1 MSTREILVIGAG
13 IAGLTAAYRLQE
25 AGHHVR
31 VLEAQD
37 HVGGRM
43 ITIHWQGYAI
53 DPGAEFISGA
63 ERTLLGM
70 VRQLGV
76 EDHLIDYSEEQV
88 GFEVGVMHDGKVT
101 TINFMSPLS
110 FLTWKGVSLKA
121 RLSLIKL
128 LPYLLRYRRYDPY
141 HPEEAPGDDS
151 QSMEQFFY
159 EKINAEIFEYW
170 VEPMMDVFCG
180 YMPADLSA
188 KMTLL
193 LFGNYLGTHLYTFE
207 GGVGFLPRTLASH
220 MDVVRDA
227 HVTRVAPYPDNS
239 GARVMYIHNGQTRE
253 EGAEVVILATPG
265 DIVLGLFEAPRP
277 AWQAFF
283 PAVSYTRVGI
293 VYHLIE
299 HDDPALDE
307 GGIMFPRKEPWKLS
321 ALGWSRKPDGRIL
334 AMSDLKAHLY
344 DPTVSDDE
352 LRRTITAEVIRA
364 VPAFEGHIVD
374 QMVFRWPRKVPRM
387 PAGYLTALKAFK
399 DAPQEGPVY
408 FCGDYLIAG
417 SAGAALTSGW
427 QAADRVLQA
436 LGG

>member
-88 GFEVGVMHDGKVT
+88 GFEVCVMHDGKVT

-220 MDVVRDA
+220 MGVVRDA
-227 HVTRVAPYPDNS
+227 RVTRVAPYPDNS
-239 GARVMYIHNGQTRE
+239 GARVVYIHNGQTRE
-253 EGAEVVILATPG
+253 EGAEGAAAGTTVEFATADAPFEVVSPSPVSDPLAGVSGVSACPDLPVAARRACFFRLARRVRFLALAVPLSDADSAETAPASTGVATVTSSSTLAAEPEPG
-265 DIVLGLFEAPRP
+265 TVSSCAGPAAPADVLFLRLRL
-277 AWQAFF
+277 AFF
-283 PAVSYTRVGI
+283 LAVLADPRVRDLADAG
-293 VYHLIE
+293 V
-299 HDDPALDE
+299 
-307 GGIMFPRKEPWKLS
+307 WS
-321 ALGWSRKPDGRIL
+321 AVASVR
-334 AMSDLKAHLY
+334 
-344 DPTVSDDE
+344 
-352 LRRTITAEVIRA
+352 
-364 VPAFEGHIVD
+364 
-374 QMVFRWPRKVPRM
+374 
-387 PAGYLTALKAFK
+387 
-399 DAPQEGPVY
+399 
-408 FCGDYLIAG
+408 AG
-417 SAGAALTSGW
+417 SSAAGGLAVKTLEAFLRLLERLVFGAGAPVES
-427 QAADRVLQA
+427 
-436 LGG
+436 